1 MTSSTGVGGQARESA
16 AEIYKRDF
24 WIEENQKH
32 IPAHYRLQKSARI
45 INGIAGSA
53 ERDLLD
59 VGCGPA
65 TLGRLLRPNIRYH
78 GIDIAI
84 HDPAPNLIESDILAK
99 PIRFAD
105 QRFDIVA
112 ALGLFEY
119 VGASQD
125 EKFGEI
131 AEIMNERGRFV
142 LTYTNFGHRDKHVFE
157 AFSNVRPPDE
167 FRASLA
173 RHFTID
179 RCFPTS
185 YNWHGGQPAK
195 ALLKAANMNVKAN
208 IPVIGPKLAV
218 EYFYICSRR

>member
-1 MTSSTGVGGQARESA
+1 MR
-16 AEIYKRDF
+16 
-24 WIEENQKH
+24 
-32 IPAHYRLQKSARI
+32 
-45 INGIAGSA
+45 
-53 ERDLLD
+53 
-59 VGCGPA
+59 PA
-65 TLGRLLRPNIRYH
+65 TLGRLLQPNIRYH

-84 HDPAPNLIESDILAK
+84 HDPAPNLIESDILKK

-125 EKFGEI
+125 EKFAEI
-131 AEIMNERGRFV
+131 AKILTERGRFV

-157 AFSNVRPPDE
+157 AFSNVRPVAE

-195 ALLKAANMNVKAN
+195 ALLKAANMNVQAN
-208 IPVIGPKLAV
+208 IPLIGPKLAV
-218 EYFYICSRR
+218 ECFFICSPR